1 MKESVSVTV
10 IFQIFIL
17 FVLLF
22 TAIMCLTIN
31 NSNAFAVKDE
41 IVNIIESNN
50 GKYLDDDNRNLSEE
64 IVELLANTSYRTTG
78 VCDDEY
84 TGYQR
89 NGQPVG
95 ENERAAVCIKKISVT
110 DYMDDYLVGELGD
123 GMVATEDFKSG
134 SYYQVAVFYQL
145 DLPIIEQ
152 FYNFQTVGETK
163 IIYTD

>member
-50 GKYLDDDNRNLSEE
+50 GKYLDDDNRNLSDE
-64 IVELLANTSYRTTG
+64 IVDLLSNASYRVTG
-78 VCDDEY
+78 MCGEGF

-89 NGQPVG
+89 NGQPAG
-95 ENERAAVCIKKISVT
+95 DNERAAVCIKEVSVT
-110 DYMDDYLVGELGD
+110 DYLDNYLNDVLD

-145 DLPIIEQ
+145 DLPIIKQ
-152 FYNFQTVGETK
+152 IYNFQTVGETK

>member
-50 GKYLDDDNRNLSEE
+50 GKYLDDDNRNLSDE
-64 IVELLANTSYRTTG
+64 IVDLLSNASYRVTG
-78 VCDDEY
+78 MCGEGF

-89 NGQPVG
+89 NGQQVG
-95 ENERAAVCIKKISVT
+95 NNERAAVCIKEVSVT
-110 DYMDDYLVGELGD
+110 DYLDNYLNDVLD

-145 DLPIIEQ
+145 DLPIIKQ
-152 FYNFQTVGETK
+152 IYNFQTVGETK

>member
-1 MKESVSVTV
+1 MKESVSITV

-50 GKYLDDDNRNLSEE
+50 GKYLDDDNRNLSDE
-64 IVELLANTSYRTTG
+64 IVDLLSNASYRVTG
-78 VCDDEY
+78 KCGEGF

-95 ENERAAVCIKKISVT
+95 DNERAAVCIKEVSVT
-110 DYMDDYLVGELGD
+110 DYLDNYLNDVLD

-145 DLPIIEQ
+145 DLPIIKQ
-152 FYNFQTVGETK
+152 IYNFQTVGETK

>member
-31 NSNAFAVKDE
+31 NFNAFAVKDE

-78 VCDDEY
+78 VCDDDY

-95 ENERAAVCIKKISVT
+95 DNERAAVCIKEVSVT
-110 DYMDDYLVGELGD
+110 DYLDNYLNDELD

>member
-50 GKYLDDDNRNLSEE
+50 GKYLDDDNRNLSDE
-64 IVELLANTSYRTTG
+64 IVELLANASYRVTG
-78 VCDDEY
+78 NCGEGF

-95 ENERAAVCIKKISVT
+95 DNERAAVCIKKVSVT

-145 DLPIIEQ
+145 DLPIIKQ
-152 FYNFQTVGETK
+152 IYNFQTVGETK

>member
-50 GKYLDDDNRNLSEE
+50 GKYLDDDNRNLSDE
-64 IVELLANTSYRTTG
+64 IVELLANASYRVTG
-78 VCDDEY
+78 NCGEGF

-95 ENERAAVCIKKISVT
+95 DNERAAVCIKKVSVT
-110 DYMDDYLVGELGD
+110 DYLDNYLNDELD

>member
-50 GKYLDDDNRNLSEE
+50 GKYLDDDNRNLSDE
-64 IVELLANTSYRTTG
+64 IVELLANASYRVTG
-78 VCDDEY
+78 NCGEDF

-95 ENERAAVCIKKISVT
+95 DNERAAVCIKEVSVT
-110 DYMDDYLVGELGD
+110 DYLDNYLNDELD

-145 DLPIIEQ
+145 DLPIIKQ
-152 FYNFQTVGETK
+152 IYNFQTVGETK

>member
-1 MKESVSVTV
+1 MKEAVSATT
-10 IFQIFIL
+10 IFQIVIL
-17 FVLLF
+17 FILLF

-95 ENERAAVCIKKISVT
+95 DNERAAVCIKKVSVT
-110 DYMDDYLVGELGD
+110 DYLDNYLNDELD